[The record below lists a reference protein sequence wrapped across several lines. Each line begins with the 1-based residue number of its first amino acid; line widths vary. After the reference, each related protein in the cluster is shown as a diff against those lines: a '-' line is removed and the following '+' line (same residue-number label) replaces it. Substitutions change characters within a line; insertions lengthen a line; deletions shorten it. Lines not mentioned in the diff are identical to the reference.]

1 MPLSNSVPEQLNT
14 LCQASEFKEFR
25 LRPTERPIFREL
37 NKSPSILYPL
47 NEINTVWHKISLLVQ
62 AELGGAQYP
71 DTSEVAKLRKQLS
84 VEKKLALDLLQ
95 RLVRSVIE
103 CVGANLDS
111 VAMRN
116 ALELARSAAAGAWE
130 GHASQLTQIP
140 GFGPAAM
147 RRLDAKGITTV
158 LELADQEYGKIEAL
172 MGRNAPFGKTTVNH
186 LNKFP
191 RLHVQMELSGTRA
204 SGLQPNKGFIVHVTA
219 KLGHRNIIC
228 PPNWLGK
235 LPSVTFLAETS
246 DGVLVFFW
254 RGNIR
259 QIDQSRGTE
268 KKFEVLLTEAN
279 QEIVCYFS
287 CEEIVGSIVS
297 QRIRHKIQPSRFLA
311 QRMHNTSAA
320 SGTEEVQELGD
331 GISDEDLIAV
341 AIEVGPATGKVCIQ
355 PSDNEIDF
363 FCQDS
368 PQATTSTAKSLE
380 KIGTSGTED
389 DELPLNEVGQVKDA
403 GNQCAAPG
411 FPKSG
416 RWSCRHACSGGVL
429 TKAGKAC
436 THRCC
441 REGLEKPPKLKRKGS
456 FTEFESANVGSSKR
470 TNNEASLE
478 PRPYSRSNQV
488 MRDGRDIGYI
498 DLCGESPSPEHSQDD
513 QEPVPTM
520 PPIGLFDDSGSMHD
534 ELDFQAERPGGLLS
548 KTLFT
553 ESPRNDFIQGQ
564 STNDPKNTLESPS
577 ELDLL
582 EQVNEMP
589 GVSCTV
595 SDGDAITPLS
605 VEGLISSSPE
615 EERSNVPDW
624 VAGVHPD
631 IIDMFRG
638 FVNFV

>member
-1 MPLSNSVPEQLNT
+1 MSEQLNT
-14 LCQASEFKEFR
+14 LCQATEFKEFR

-37 NKSPSILYPL
+37 NKSPSIIYPL
-47 NEINTVWHKISLLVQ
+47 NEINTVWHKISLLIQ
-62 AELGGAQYP
+62 AELGGVQYP
-71 DTSEVAKLRKQLS
+71 DTSEVAKLRKQLL

-116 ALELARSAAAGAWE
+116 ALELARSASAGAWE

-158 LELADQEYGKIEAL
+158 LELADQEYDKIEAL
-172 MGRNAPFGKTTVNH
+172 MGRNPPFGKTTVNH

-191 RLHVQMELSGTRA
+191 RLHVQMEISGTRA
-204 SGLQPNKGFIVHVTA
+204 SGLQPNSGFIVHVTA
-219 KLGHRNIIC
+219 KLSHSNLIC

-235 LPSVTFLAETS
+235 SPSVTFLAETS

-268 KKFEVLLTEAN
+268 KKFEALLTEAN

-287 CEEIVGSIVS
+287 CEEIVGSLVS
-297 QRIRHKIQPSRFLA
+297 QRIRHQIPPSHFQAQP
-311 QRMHNTSAA
+311 MHIA
-320 SGTEEVQELGD
+320 SGARHIGEIQELSD

-341 AIEVGPATGKVCIQ
+341 ATEVEPAGGKARIQ
-355 PSDNEIDF
+355 PSDNEVDI

-368 PQATTSTAKSLE
+368 PRATTSTANSLE
-380 KIGTSGTED
+380 KVGAGETED
-389 DELPLNEVGQVKDA
+389 KELPLNEAGQLEDA
-403 GNQCAAPG
+403 GNQGAAPG
-411 FPKSG
+411 FPGGG
-416 RWSCRHACSGGVL
+416 RWSCRHACSGGAL

-456 FTEFESANVGSSKR
+456 FTECQSAKAGGSKR
-470 TNNEASLE
+470 TNLEATLE
-478 PRPYSRSNQV
+478 PQPCSSRSTQV
-488 MRDGRDIGYI
+488 TRNGREIDYI
-498 DLCGESPSPEHSQDD
+498 DLCGESPSPAHSQDD
-513 QEPVPTM
+513 QEPGSTTPLT
-520 PPIGLFDDSGSMHD
+520 GLSNSSDMIRSMHD
-534 ELDFQAERPGGLLS
+534 ELDFPAERSLGFLSNTLL
-548 KTLFT
+548 T
-553 ESPRNDFIQGQ
+553 ESPRDDFLQGP
-564 STNDPKNTLESPS
+564 SPNYPKNTLEAPS
-577 ELDLL
+577 DEDFI
-582 EQVNEMP
+582 EQGN
-589 GVSCTV
+589 
-595 SDGDAITPLS
+595 PLAA
-605 VEGLISSSPE
+605 EGLVPSSPK

-624 VAGVHPD
+624 VTGMHPD